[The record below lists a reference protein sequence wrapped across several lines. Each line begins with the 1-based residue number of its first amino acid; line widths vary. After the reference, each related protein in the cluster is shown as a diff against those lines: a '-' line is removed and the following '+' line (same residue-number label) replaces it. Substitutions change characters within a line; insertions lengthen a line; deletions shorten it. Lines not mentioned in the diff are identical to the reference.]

1 VVGSDVVVLRRLHAG
16 GGTVM
21 GRPWMPLYIGDYLR
35 DTHQLTTL
43 EHGAY
48 LLLIM
53 HYWNKGPLPDDL
65 GQLSCITGIERRNF
79 PRTWNKLQVFFELR
93 TQEPNLAQ
101 ASTANAKQ
109 LLGKCWHHK
118 RLDSEL
124 EKANSISE
132 KRSLAGHRG
141 GLLSRKKN
149 NLSRFVDQAIAKQ
162 TGIQSH
168 KKITT
173 TTYDAAKES
182 SEKGKIASPT
192 LEAVMRQKRWIP

>member
-1 VVGSDVVVLRRLHAG
+1 
-16 GGTVM
+16 M
-21 GRPWMPLYIGDYLR
+21 GRLWMPLYIGDYLR
-35 DTHQLTTL
+35 DTHQLTTR

-53 HYWNKGPLPDDL
+53 HYWSNGPLPDDL
-65 GQLSCITGIERRNF
+65 GQLSRITCIERRNF
-79 PRTWNKLQVFFELR
+79 PRTWKKLSHFFELR
-93 TQEPNLAQ
+93 AFEPNLAQ
-101 ASTANAKQ
+101 PCTANAKQ
-109 LLGKCWHHK
+109 LLGNCWHHK
-118 RLDSEL
+118 RLDLEI
-124 EKANSISE
+124 EKANSISD
-132 KRSLAGHRG
+132 KRALAGHRG

-182 SEKGKIASPT
+182 SEEERKASPEPGIASPV
-192 LEAVMRQKRWIP
+192 LRAVMRQKRWIP